1 MATLDVF
8 EEVFELYFMKQR
20 NTLRLHILKNKVWYM
35 SLSSRTSSLYKMF
48 LKM

>member
-20 NTLRLHILKNKVWYM
+20 NTLRLHILKKYGTCHC
-35 SLSSRTSSLYKMF
+35 LQELPLFTKCF
-48 LKM
+48 